1 MAEFDV
7 DPANPNEKVV
17 YYPTILQYITTYDNK
32 METLCVT
39 PWEKLNTGLLNYANK
54 THTTSGDEETR
65 ESCLE

>member
-1 MAEFDV
+1 
-7 DPANPNEKVV
+7 
-17 YYPTILQYITTYDNK
+17 

-65 ESCLE
+65 EVVLNSLKEGDYTLTAKVSRYVGSR